1 MHRAETSEHRGKKP
15 IATGK
20 VPGIL
25 KPVGFRPG
33 SYSRAFEPFGKQA
46 QREFDAAGADLRMQI
61 KLGPKEYSRTRFI
74 LANAAPEAPASSERL
89 DRHVSLLRVNS

>member
-1 MHRAETSEHRGKKP
+1 LHRAETSEHRGKKP

-61 KLGPKEYSRTRFI
+61 KLQDARM
-74 LANAAPEAPASSERL
+74 RL
-89 DRHVSLLRVNS
+89 EPRVPRSQG